1 MRRCDLREKPEKNKH
16 NKRKVRTNIKKPK
29 IKVTR
34 CVMINFDGRTKE
46 AQIESKFPS
55 INNKKKK
62 WWIFAQEANSK
73 KKLIQAESKFRW
85 DFDCVTDFIAW
96 RKKNLAL
103 ILWSHIFYNF
113 ILFRTL
119 SRIPVRMVQMSS
131 ITAANVVFNIMFDLR
146 NFHHFGSQSHSLQ
159 HSMNTEARVSFINCK

>member
-55 INNKKKK
+55 INNKKKLVIYSHRK
-62 WWIFAQEANSK
+62 PIQK
-73 KKLIQAESKFRW
+73 KS
-85 DFDCVTDFIAW
+85 
-96 RKKNLAL
+96 
-103 ILWSHIFYNF
+103 
-113 ILFRTL
+113 
-119 SRIPVRMVQMSS
+119 
-131 ITAANVVFNIMFDLR
+131 
-146 NFHHFGSQSHSLQ
+146 
-159 HSMNTEARVSFINCK
+159 

>member
-55 INNKKKK
+55 INNKKKIGY
-62 WWIFAQEANSK
+62 IFAQEANSK
-73 KKLIQAESKFRW
+73 KK
-85 DFDCVTDFIAW
+85 V
-96 RKKNLAL
+96 N
-103 ILWSHIFYNF
+103 
-113 ILFRTL
+113 
-119 SRIPVRMVQMSS
+119 SS
-131 ITAANVVFNIMFDLR
+131 
-146 NFHHFGSQSHSLQ
+146 
-159 HSMNTEARVSFINCK
+159 